1 MELWWLAENQRPQVL
16 RDDVAICG
24 TKKVMTSHPDGDAGW
39 CWGQAEG
46 LAVVVASTFRK
57 NGPKFN
63 HLQQLRRGSGHC
75 GCRRCKWAL
84 ACLLGCWS
92 QNLWQRVESR
102 WLSWPPAHLNSSV
115 PLNYIPLRYTHIYIY
130 LIIII
135 MIIIIIL
142 IILILIIIMIIIIRI
157 IYINIRICIYVNNK
171 CISVCVSSVLSCL
184 LVKSPFLIEHTA
196 FSSHVQPERLGPFFG
211 LAGAGQGRNPNG
223 SNLWSHGARIS
234 GTLQ

>member
-130 LIIII
+130 IFN
-135 MIIIIIL
+135 
-142 IILILIIIMIIIIRI
+142 
-157 IYINIRICIYVNNK
+157 YNNNDNNNNINNTNINNNNDNNNK
-171 CISVCVSSVLSCL
+171 NNIYKYTYMYIC
-184 LVKSPFLIEHTA
+184 K
-196 FSSHVQPERLGPFFG
+196 Q
-211 LAGAGQGRNPNG
+211 
-223 SNLWSHGARIS
+223 
-234 GTLQ
+234 